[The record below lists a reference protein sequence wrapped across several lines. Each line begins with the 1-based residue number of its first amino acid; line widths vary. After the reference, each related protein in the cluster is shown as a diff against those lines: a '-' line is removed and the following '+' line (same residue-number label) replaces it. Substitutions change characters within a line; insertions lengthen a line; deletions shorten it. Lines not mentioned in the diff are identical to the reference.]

1 MPCNATSTVFD
12 IHIPEK
18 FEVTSARVSG
28 YIIPNDKAYRGDRY
42 DFVVTV
48 VPRVEGV

>member
-1 MPCNATSTVFD
+1 MPGNATSTMFD
-12 IHIPEK
+12 IPIPEE

-28 YIIPNDKAYRGDRY
+28 YIKPNDRDYGGYRY